1 MILWIQ
7 EILTRFADFT
17 ALAGRIPLEILAD
30 TRLYLV
36 LGALLLGLGI
46 HCYRWLAG
54 GAAFLAVAAGLTA
67 WMQGRAAWSQTVTAF
82 VLIGMLVAA
91 MVFNW
96 KKVDAV
102 LLCAFVAALPL
113 HLLGQAWWLAA
124 LVGLLAGAV
133 AYFFPLA
140 GVLVGSS
147 LLGGLLLADTG
158 VLLPWVCWG
167 LVPVGIGVQYLL
179 FGRHQRLFSKCVPDR
194 VRDLLTR
201 RKAGRR
207 K

>member
-7 EILTRFADFT
+7 EILTRFANFT

-36 LGALLLGLGI
+36 LGVLLLGLGI

-102 LLCAFVAALPL
+102 LLCAFTAALPL
-113 HLLGQAWWLAA
+113 HLLGQGPA
-124 LVGLLAGAV
+124 
-133 AYFFPLA
+133 
-140 GVLVGSS
+140 
-147 LLGGLLLADTG
+147 LLGGEAGVVNPEVCNGTGG
-158 VLLPWVCWG
+158 VLG
-167 LVPVGIGVQYLL
+167 EGAVGHSPGQ
-179 FGRHQRLFSKCVPDR
+179 
-194 VRDLLTR
+194 
-201 RKAGRR
+201 
-207 K
+207 